1 VLIVDPGCFTPAYD
15 RSLALGLRRA
25 GWEVE
30 LITSEAE
37 FEPLAPIPGVPTR
50 LLFPTGMRPGRR
62 RGSRFRRRLERA
74 AGLPI
79 GLLRLDRELARR
91 SPGIVHVQ
99 WSHLPFLDRIFW
111 RRWRRAGWRVVY
123 TAHDA
128 RPLPGTTPGLFAGGY
143 RRLAASAD
151 AVVVHSEAAR
161 AELIAMGL
169 GAQRLHVIPLAMTLD
184 TGTPPDRALARQS
197 LGIEPDGSVV
207 LFFGF
212 VKRYKGLAVLL
223 ASLPRLRATRP
234 DLTLIV
240 AGEFVGSQAAYARVA
255 ERLGIDDAIR
265 WRPGFVAS
273 TEVAALFAAADVVAL
288 PYLAAS
294 SSAVLLTAYASR
306 RPVVASAIG
315 GLVELVDQRVTGILV
330 PPDDPS
336 ALAEALATVLS
347 HRGRA
352 EEMGNRGHARL
363 ARHHDWDTVARRL
376 DDLYR
381 MLAA

>member
-1 VLIVDPGCFTPAYD
+1 
-15 RSLALGLRRA
+15 
-25 GWEVE
+25 
-30 LITSEAE
+30 
-37 FEPLAPIPGVPTR
+37 
-50 LLFPTGMRPGRR
+50 
-62 RGSRFRRRLERA
+62 
-74 AGLPI
+74 
-79 GLLRLDRELARR
+79 
-91 SPGIVHVQ
+91 
-99 WSHLPFLDRIFW
+99 
-111 RRWRRAGWRVVY
+111 VVF

-128 RPLPGTTPGLFAGGY
+128 RPLPGTTPGLLTGGY

-161 AELIAMGL
+161 TDLLAMGL
-169 GAQRLHVIPLAMTLD
+169 GAQRLHVIPLAIALD
-184 TGTPPDRALARQS
+184 TGALPDRALARQS
-197 LGIEPDGSVV
+197 LGIQPEGSVV

-223 ASLPRLRATRP
+223 ASLPRLRAARP
-234 DLTLIV
+234 DVTLIV
-240 AGEFVGSQAAYARVA
+240 AGEFVGSHAAYARLA
-255 ERLGIDDAIR
+255 ERLGVNDAIR

-273 TEVAALFAAADVVAL
+273 SDVAALFAAADVVAL
-288 PYLAAS
+288 PYVAAS

-315 GLVELVDQRVTGILV
+315 GLVELVDQCVTGILV

-336 ALAEALATVLS
+336 ALAEALASVLS

-363 ARHHDWDTVARRL
+363 ATHHDWDTVARLL